1 MRSKFSVILLML
13 TGTVF
18 VGCMPPP
25 ELRPREPTRGV
36 AHLKVVSFNVDLK
49 QYADPETIEAVGQ
62 TEADVVVLQEVN
74 DGWRAALEER
84 YVEDYPYRAYHGR
97 ASGGLAVLSRY
108 PFEDL
113 GVVAGIDGWHPAWH
127 VLVDTDIGPIQVLVV
142 HLKPPY
148 SKREGISGYFNADE
162 AHLREVRTFSESCE
176 EDIPTLVMGDFNE
189 SPGGA
194 ALSFL
199 EARGFD
205 NILPQFRPG
214 QETWRYERSL
224 YNQAV
229 DTLDHILYQ
238 PSALDPLNAY
248 VRYYGNSDHLPV
260 VALFERRVEGSQAAE
275 R

>member
-1 MRSKFSVILLML
+1 MRSGFFVALLML
-13 TGTVF
+13 TGTLF
-18 VGCMPPP
+18 MGCMPPP
-25 ELRPREPTRGV
+25 EMRPREPTRGV

-49 QYADPETIEAVGQ
+49 KYNDSETIEAVGK

-74 DGWRAALEER
+74 DGWRAVLEER
-84 YVEDYPYRAYHGR
+84 YAEDYPYRAYHGR

-108 PFEDL
+108 PFEDR
-113 GVVAGIDGWHPAWH
+113 GVVAGVDGWHPAWH
-127 VLVDTDIGPIQVLVV
+127 VLVDTAIGPVQFLVV

-148 SKREGISGYFNADE
+148 SKREGISGYFGADE
-162 AHLREVRTFSESCE
+162 AHLREVQSFSESCE
-176 EDIPTLVMGDFNE
+176 EGYPTLVMGDFNE

-199 EARGFD
+199 ENRGFD

-238 PSALDPLNAY
+238 PSELDPLNAY

-260 VALFERRVEGSQAAE
+260 VAIFEKRIETP
-275 R
+275 